1 MAILNENDN
10 DNINKL
16 NEVKQSKTPKHYQF
30 KQKQHEKLNKVQF
43 NLKSTNLPT
52 SISVSDTS
60 TAKTL
65 INKQTNSPNTK
76 QLNKIANISS
86 SPVLPQNNSCSITK
100 VPKSDNLNI
109 SSDYDLNKRKYL
121 VGLNLF
127 NRYLQFYSLFQK
139 IILNFICLLLKK
151 TRKRNKLFDRRKISR
166 KSSKI
171 NRRIFIQSKLY

>member
-10 DNINKL
+10 DNNKKL
-16 NEVKQSKTPKHYQF
+16 NEVKQSKTPKHHQF

-43 NLKSTNLPT
+43 NLKSASNLPT

-65 INKQTNSPNTK
+65 LNKQTNSPNTTK

-86 SPVLPQNNSCSITK
+86 PVLLQNNSCSK
-100 VPKSDNLNI
+100 VPKSDNLNT

-127 NRYLQFYSLFQK
+127 NRYLEIIPKLLVLLQICNMFFFIKENQK
-139 IILNFICLLLKK
+139 KE
-151 TRKRNKLFDRRKISR
+151 
-166 KSSKI
+166 
-171 NRRIFIQSKLY
+171 

>member
-10 DNINKL
+10 DNIKKS

-65 INKQTNSPNTK
+65 TINKQTNSPNTK

-86 SPVLPQNNSCSITK
+86 PVLLQNNSCSSK
-100 VPKSDNLNI
+100 VPKSDNLNT

-127 NRYLQFYSLFQK
+127 NRYL
-139 IILNFICLLLKK
+139 
-151 TRKRNKLFDRRKISR
+151 
-166 KSSKI
+166 
-171 NRRIFIQSKLY
+171 